1 MTKKEALLLELLE
14 SEDASLREIYLA
26 NFSVERPSA
35 PLLDKV
41 VRMARGDQAERV
53 RTTAIQTLA
62 RFWPHGTVLQLFTD
76 LLRSASSDL
85 TAAVVKALADK
96 DDELSAELLFDTYL
110 ARNDFRIKGAVVLA
124 LDRRPFGSVK
134 QFMMSH
140 PLTDADEFLRAMTVT
155 AISKKSD
162 PDVIPALTE
171 RLKDADAR
179 VRANA
184 AEGLG
189 RFLPLVSGEVFESLL
204 NDPNHRVQTAA
215 LKALFRLGWT
225 GIETHV
231 DQMQRSS
238 VGLFRESAAYFLR
251 EVRGASDLPPKP
263 SRQLAMPIPAGVTVH

>member
-1 MTKKEALLLELLE
+1 MTTKEALLLDLLE
-14 SEDASLREIYLA
+14 SEDPSLREIYLA

-35 PLLDKV
+35 PLLEKV
-41 VRMARGDQAERV
+41 VSMARGDKADRV

-62 RFWPHGTVLQLFTD
+62 RFWPHGTVLQLYTD

-96 DDELSAELLFDTYL
+96 DDVLSAELLFDTYL

-124 LDRRPFGSVK
+124 LDRRPFGGVK
-134 QFMMSH
+134 PFMMSH
-140 PLTDADEFLRAMTVT
+140 PLTDSDEFLRAMTVT

-162 PDVIPALTE
+162 PDVIPALRA

-184 AEGLG
+184 TDGLG
-189 RFLPLVSGEVFESLL
+189 RFLPLVPAEVFVDLL
-204 NDPNHRVQTAA
+204 RDPNHRVQTAA
-215 LKALFRLGWT
+215 LKALFKLGWN
-225 GIETHV
+225 GIETHL
-231 DQMQRSS
+231 DQMTRSS

-251 EVRGASDLPPKP
+251 EVRTAADRSANH
-263 SRQLAMPIPAGVTVH
+263 SRELSMPMPMGVTVH